1 MSEPRTAGPLPAFA
15 SAIADEAAKHQA
27 LPPDKKNANRAYVG
41 AFLLGICVYL
51 AFTLDP
57 GDYPG
62 EKLGFLAIC
71 AWGLFLLVVG
81 WRGSRGARNP
91 VGAVFALAVPAGG
104 FIAVANY
111 RPELFNNFYVQAFCT
126 GVVTANLVRFLIDIR
141 GPGGDAQKIVHR
153 QISQN
158 EINWQSVK
166 RRR

>member
-1 MSEPRTAGPLPAFA
+1 MSEPRTAGPLSAFG
-15 SAIADEAAKHQA
+15 STIADEAAKHQA

-41 AFLLGICVYL
+41 AFLLGVCIYL

-57 GDYPG
+57 ADYPG

-111 RPELFNNFYVQAFCT
+111 APELLDNFYVQAFCT
-126 GVVTANLVRFLIDIR
+126 GVVTANLVRFLIDVR
-141 GPGGDAQKIVHR
+141 GPGGGTAEKQVR
-153 QISQN
+153 Q
-158 EINWQSVK
+158 EIIKHEFNWKPVK
-166 RRR
+166 RH